1 MKRTILTIACLLA
14 AVFAGAE
21 EINRTASPD
30 GKWEAFTDDHNDL
43 YVRELASGE
52 TLRLTSDGSD
62 LILNG
67 YASWV
72 YYEEIFGRPSMYRAF
87 WWSPDSRSIAFYR
100 FDNSKVQMFPI
111 YSAEGK
117 YGSLSQTRYPKAGDP
132 NPECRIG
139 IISLDNPGHTV
150 WADFDYTQDQYF
162 GTPFWGD
169 DSRRLFV
176 QRMPRVQQE
185 LDLFAVSAA
194 DGSLTSIY
202 HEQYHTWV
210 NWMEDMLFSP
220 EGLIMVRDFET
231 GWQQLYF
238 LSYDGKT
245 FKRLT
250 DGPNWRV
257 KLIGMDSAKGDIF
270 FTAYRDSDVR
280 ACLYRLDRSG
290 AIQALTNP
298 AFSVSDVEF
307 TPDWSAFSATL
318 STCNSPAVRRHFKTG
333 RPNGRIEKKAA
344 PQREDRPQ
352 WEIIRLTLEDGTSLP
367 AKIAYPKDFDPSKKY
382 PLVMEIYG
390 GPNTAYVYDS
400 WRRGPSRRDFWYY
413 ENGIIKVTA
422 DSRAAGHNGRADIDL
437 VYRDVVSVPVKDF
450 CQWGRYF
457 QSLPYVDADR
467 IGVEGFSFGGTMTA
481 MLVMTHPEIFRC
493 GIAGGGVYDWEL
505 YDTHYTER
513 FMDTP
518 QRNPEGYARARALN
532 YVQQYDDSR
541 SFLKLTHGTGDD
553 NVHFQNTLQLIDAL
567 QKAGKQFELMIYPD
581 GMHGYRGAQA
591 EHDMAA
597 DAAFWSKHLLN
608 VNN

>member
-1 MKRTILTIACLLA
+1 MKKILLTLSCMLLA
-14 AVFAGAE
+14 LLFAGAE
-21 EINRTASPD
+21 EINKTSSPD
-30 GKWEAFTDDHNDL
+30 GKWEAFTDGDNNL
-43 YVRELASGE
+43 CVRELKSGN
-52 TLRLTSDGSD
+52 TLRLTSDGSQ
-62 LILNG
+62 LVLNG

-72 YYEEIFGRPSMYRAF
+72 YYEEIFGRPSNYRAF

-100 FDNSKVQMFPI
+100 FDNSNVQMFPI

-117 YGSLSQTRYPKAGDP
+117 YGSLSQTRYPKAGDR
-132 NPECRIG
+132 NPDCRIG
-139 IISLDNPGHTV
+139 IISLDDPGHTV

-162 GTPFWGD
+162 GTPFWGA
-169 DSRRLFV
+169 DSRKLFV
-176 QRMPRVQQE
+176 QRMPRVQQQ
-185 LDLFAVSAA
+185 LDLYSVCAA

-210 NWMEDMLFSP
+210 NWLEDMLFGKD
-220 EGLIMVRDFET
+220 GLYMVRDFES
-231 GWQQLYF
+231 GWQQIYF

-245 FKRLT
+245 FRRLT
-250 DGPNWRV
+250 DGANWRV
-257 KLIGMDSAKGDIF
+257 SLQALNEMNGDVF
-270 FTAYRDSDVR
+270 FTAYRDSDVHP
-280 ACLYRLDRSG
+280 CLYRVRRNG
-290 AIQALTNP
+290 KIQILTDP
-298 AFSVSDVEF
+298 GMAVGQVEF
-307 TPDWSAFSATL
+307 GTDFRTFRAVL
-318 STCNSPAVRRHFKTG
+318 SDSNTAHAVYNFKTG
-333 RPNGRIEKKAA
+333 NPKGKFESAVYEKK
-344 PQREDRPQ
+344 PDLPEY
-352 WEIIRLTLEDGTSLP
+352 EIIYLTLKDGARVP
-367 AKIAYPKDFDPSKKY
+367 AKISYPKDFDHSKKY

-390 GPNTAYVYDS
+390 GPNTPYVRDS
-400 WRRGPSRRDFWYY
+400 WRVSQRDIWYFN
-413 ENGIIKVTA
+413 NGVIKVTA
-422 DSRAAGHNGRADIDL
+422 DSMAAGHNGRADIDL
-437 VYRDVVSVPVKDF
+437 VYRDVVSVPVEDF

-457 QSLPYVDADR
+457 QSLAYVDADR

-518 QRNPEGYARARALN
+518 QRNPEGYSTARALN
-532 YVQQYDDSR
+532 YVEQYDDSR

>member
-270 FTAYRDSDVR
+270 FTAYR
-280 ACLYRLDRSG
+280 
-290 AIQALTNP
+290 
-298 AFSVSDVEF
+298 
-307 TPDWSAFSATL
+307 
-318 STCNSPAVRRHFKTG
+318 
-333 RPNGRIEKKAA
+333 
-344 PQREDRPQ
+344 
-352 WEIIRLTLEDGTSLP
+352 EI
-367 AKIAYPKDFDPSKKY
+367 
-382 PLVMEIYG
+382 
-390 GPNTAYVYDS
+390 
-400 WRRGPSRRDFWYY
+400 
-413 ENGIIKVTA
+413 
-422 DSRAAGHNGRADIDL
+422 GRAH
-437 VYRDVVSVPVKDF
+437 V
-450 CQWGRYF
+450 
-457 QSLPYVDADR
+457 
-467 IGVEGFSFGGTMTA
+467 
-481 MLVMTHPEIFRC
+481 
-493 GIAGGGVYDWEL
+493 
-505 YDTHYTER
+505 
-513 FMDTP
+513 
-518 QRNPEGYARARALN
+518 
-532 YVQQYDDSR
+532 
-541 SFLKLTHGTGDD
+541 
-553 NVHFQNTLQLIDAL
+553 
-567 QKAGKQFELMIYPD
+567 
-581 GMHGYRGAQA
+581 
-591 EHDMAA
+591 
-597 DAAFWSKHLLN
+597 
-608 VNN
+608 